1 MTDRA
6 NGLMIGKGMSKMN
19 TSGLKSA
26 AVVVAISLLVTVAG
40 AEETAADKYG
50 AMLGTWD
57 LVTEA
62 PMGPVKTEITCS
74 LEDDELVIVVAT
86 VGPAGEVAF
95 SDGALSFAFEVD
107 GQRHNVMADV
117 KGDALEGNVFVG
129 GTSFCNYDDM
139 YDLTGTRRAA
149 P

>member
-1 MTDRA
+1 MPDRGCRWNRRGFVMLA
-6 NGLMIGKGMSKMN
+6 GL
-19 TSGLKSA
+19 A
-26 AVVVAISLLVTVAG
+26 ALALLVTAAG
-40 AEETAADKYG
+40 AEETAEEEYG

-74 LEDDELVIVVAT
+74 LEGDELVIDVAT

-107 GQRHNVMADV
+107 GARHNVMADV
-117 KGDALEGNVFVG
+117 KGDTLEGNVFVG

-139 YDLTGTRRAA
+139 YDLSGTRRAA
-149 P
+149 ASSGS